1 MNNNIDNLNELYE
14 VILKLKT
21 IEDCKELFEDLC
33 TFKELEQMTQRI
45 SAAKLLLNGETY
57 EAVIKKTNISS
68 ATLSRVSKC
77 VKYGEG
83 YKKFISVD

>member
-1 MNNNIDNLNELYE
+1 MNININNLNELYE
-14 VILKLKT
+14 VFLKLET
-21 IEDCKELFEDLC
+21 IEDCKVLFEDLC

-45 SAAKLLLNGETY
+45 NAAKLLLNGETY
-57 EAVIKKTNISS
+57 ENVIKKTNISS

-83 YKKFISVD
+83 YKKFLT